1 MKVDTEGFSGPLD
14 LLLSLIEKKQID
26 ICEVSISDIADDYLE
41 QVSAMEWLD
50 IDQAAEFLMV
60 AVTLLYIKVRAL
72 LPPDEV
78 TEQLGAAAEEMPDPR
93 AELVARLVDYRR
105 YRDAARLLRSL
116 EAVGSRMYTR
126 PPRPLP
132 TPTVRSNPVEG
143 VTGRD
148 LLQAYLDASS
158 SIPEEFPYLPADEIP
173 IATQMVAVLV
183 RLARR
188 GKLGMFEFLGG
199 AKSRH
204 VLVSTIL
211 AVLELVRRG
220 RISASQP
227 APFGEIWMFP
237 TSQAMGGAPNEPTRS
252 AGGN

>member
-1 MKVDTEGFSGPLD
+1 MR
-14 LLLSLIEKKQID
+14 
-26 ICEVSISDIADDYLE
+26 VSISDIADDYLE

-158 SIPEEFPYLPADEIP
+158 SIPEEFPPAGRRDT

-188 GKLGMFEFLGG
+188 GKLGMSRSSLAVRIPSCASLYHPGRPGVGG
-199 AKSRH
+199 A
-204 VLVSTIL
+204 
-211 AVLELVRRG
+211 AAYP
-220 RISASQP
+220 ASQP

-237 TSQAMGGAPNEPTRS
+237 TSQAISAPRTSHEAQAAIEPSCLPHPSLKCEGLSSSSSDR
-252 AGGN
+252 